1 MDSRHIGT
9 QALIESEQRAMIAAS
24 CNRRSDFRLRG
35 TIEALN
41 SAPGTG
47 IQAVYELSVSISS
60 LANGPIEEDGPEV
73 AI

>member
-9 QALIESEQRAMIAAS
+9 QALIESEQRAMIVAS
-24 CNRRSDFRLRG
+24 CTRWSDFRLRG

-41 SAPGTG
+41 SAPRTG
-47 IQAVYELSVSISS
+47 VQSVYESSVYISN